1 MRLERSYTLL
11 APFYDLIAGPAFRR
25 ARQASLEVLHET
37 RGREVLVNGVGT
49 GLDFPYLPRAHRY
62 TALDL
67 TGAMLKRA
75 LSRAHDLEIAWTRGD
90 SQALP
95 FRDDAFDY
103 VVLHLIIAVV
113 PRPDRALTEAARVAK
128 PGGTLLVFDKFLA
141 ADARAPL
148 RRMLSPITARIA
160 TRTDVVFETLLEH
173 APRLR
178 VISDEPQLAGGW
190 FRRIRLQKR

>member
-1 MRLERSYTLL
+1 M
-11 APFYDLIAGPAFRR
+11 
-25 ARQASLEVLHET
+25 
-37 RGREVLVNGVGT
+37 LVNGVGPAST
-49 GLDFPYLPRAHRY
+49 SPYLPRAHRY

-67 TGAMLKRA
+67 TGAMLTCA
-75 LSRAHDLEIAWTRGD
+75 LSRAHGLEIAWTRGD

-128 PGGTLLVFDKFLA
+128 PGGTLQFPTNSWRPM
-141 ADARAPL
+141 RAPL
-148 RRMLSPITARIA
+148 RRMLSPIHTRIA

-173 APRLR
+173 ATATTG
-178 VISDEPQLAGGW
+178 VISDEPQLAGG
-190 FRRIRLQKR
+190 